1 MISDPLG
8 KARTTLLEERRTVCM
23 DVLAALAAL
32 PDDQVPALAALAA
45 AKVGHTPT
53 RALLLEHRLHT
64 ALAQGAEQE
73 IGRKIGIAE
82 Q

>member
-32 PDDQVPALAALAA
+32 PDDQVPALAALAHEVRLA
-45 AKVGHTPT
+45 WNGPT
-53 RALLLEHRLHT
+53 V
-64 ALAQGAEQE
+64 E
-73 IGRKIGIAE
+73 I
-82 Q
+82 